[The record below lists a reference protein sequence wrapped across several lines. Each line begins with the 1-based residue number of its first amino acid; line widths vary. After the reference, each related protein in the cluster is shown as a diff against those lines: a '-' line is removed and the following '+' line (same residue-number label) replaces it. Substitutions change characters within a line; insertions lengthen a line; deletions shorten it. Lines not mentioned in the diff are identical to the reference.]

1 MSAELKG
8 ELQGNA
14 ALAIEDSLLLVA
26 ELAAD
31 LSLLRWNDAWNR
43 VAAGRAVAGASFLS
57 LLSDDD
63 VALAE
68 STLSRLKTDE
78 GAVGFDARLKGHES
92 SALDATWIRVRA
104 RRADHPG
111 EIRLSATDIT
121 DLKRE
126 LSRLTHENEILEAIV
141 EHVDIGI
148 SVIDN
153 RFHYVRANA
162 WFRHRT
168 ASTTIDLRGRYML
181 EVVPPELHA
190 GAAELQQ
197 AFFDGNPEPPLEWT
211 RPDADGK
218 PVSMRTAA
226 VMLTMSDG
234 TKYKLTTCFDITRER
249 EQAARL
255 RLFDKMLTST
265 PLIFWTLDKEGRFTS
280 SEGTGLASLGASPGS
295 WNGRNAIE
303 DWKGT
308 TASPNMER
316 ALKGEEFKDTL
327 MIPGP
332 HFYDV
337 WYMPLHDTVGNN
349 DGMMGL
355 ALEVTAEK
363 LAEADLLEKLATIQQ
378 QREALEMFNR
388 ALNSAP
394 IVLWTVD
401 REGNYTLSEG
411 KGLEL
416 IGFKRGEA
424 VGLNALEMFRG
435 MPIEESIRA
444 ALKGQEMNLL
454 TEAAPGVFFENWYM
468 PIIQPETGE
477 VSGVMGLA
485 IDSSERIRGERELRE
500 KLDLIERQSATIRA
514 LATPIIRVWDEVLCL
529 PVIGTVDSQRTADMM
544 DSLLQSIVRE
554 QARFAIVDLTGVE
567 VVDTSTADHLIR
579 LFKAA
584 KVLGVDGVLCGIQPA
599 VAQTVV
605 ALGMDLGE
613 VRTMRTLQ
621 DALKWCIASRAD
633 AVTRSAST
641 RRIKQVRSTT
651 SE

>member
-1 MSAELKG
+1 MSVELKG
-8 ELQGNA
+8 ELRA
-14 ALAIEDSLLLVA
+14 DETAVLEDSLLLVA
-26 ELAAD
+26 ELDAQ
-31 LSLLRWNDAWNR
+31 LNLLRRNDAWTRLGLGEVN
-43 VAAGRAVAGASFLS
+43 VGVSLLS
-57 LLSDDD
+57 LLSSEDN
-63 VALAE
+63 ALAE

-78 GAVGFDARLKGHES
+78 GAVGFDARVRADPNS
-92 SALDATWIRVRA
+92 SPDPIWFRFRA
-104 RRADHPG
+104 RRGANAN
-111 EIRLSATDIT
+111 EIRLTATDIT

-126 LSRLTHENEILEAIV
+126 ISRHARENELLEAII
-141 EHVDIGI
+141 EQADIGL
-148 SVIDN
+148 SVIDD

-162 WFRHRT
+162 WFRQRT
-168 ASTTIDLRGRYML
+168 GVRDNDLRGRFML
-181 EVVPPELHA
+181 ENVQPELHA
-190 GAAELQQ
+190 GAVEMQQ
-197 AFFDGNPEPPLEWT
+197 SFFEGNPEAPLEWT
-211 RPDADGK
+211 RDDANGES
-218 PVSMRTAA
+218 VSMRTSA
-226 VMLTMSDG
+226 TMIVTSDG
-234 TKYKLTTCFDITRER
+234 TKFKLTTLSDITSER
-249 EQAARL
+249 KKTGRL
-255 RLFDKMLTST
+255 RLFEKMLTST

-280 SEGTGLASLGASPGS
+280 SEGSGLASLGASPGS
-295 WNGRNAIE
+295 WNGRDAIE

-308 TASPNMER
+308 SASPNMAR
-316 ALKGEEFKDTL
+316 ALRGEEFKDTL
-327 MIPGP
+327 VIPGP
-332 HFYDV
+332 HYYDV
-337 WYMPLHDTVGNN
+337 WYLPLRDTTGAN

-363 LAEADLLEKLATIQQ
+363 LVEAELREKLATIEE
-378 QREALEMFNR
+378 QRSTIELFNR

-394 IVLWTVD
+394 LVLWTID
-401 REGNYTLSEG
+401 AKGDYTLSEG

-435 MPIEESIRA
+435 MPIEGAIKG
-444 ALKGQEMNLL
+444 ALAGQEMTLV

-468 PIIQPETGE
+468 PLKNAQTGD
-477 VSGVMGLA
+477 VTGVMGLA
-485 IDSSERIRGERELRE
+485 IDSSERLRGERELRE

-544 DSLLQSIVRE
+544 ESLLQSIVRE

-621 DALKWCIASRAD
+621 DALRWCIAARSDALSRVVA
-633 AVTRSAST
+633 T
-641 RRIKQVRSTT
+641 RRAKQGRAAV